1 MTSFLTSKKSGGNRR
16 SYFRIDDSVLLTYR
30 QVPEE
35 ELLES
40 LSNLEETV
48 GDAFILAASFA
59 NISRATR
66 PLNRQARR
74 ELPAVANYLNVLERK
89 IDILARIILTQ
100 QMGVEEEQTSEVN
113 LSAGGLEFQAG
124 EPLPVDSTLEIRLVV
139 FPSRIGILA
148 GGRVLRCESG
158 NNEHDPVSY
167 TIALEFTHLRES
179 DRQLIIKHM
188 LNKQSMQL
196 RQRRSHEED

>member
-1 MTSFLTSKKSGGNRR
+1 MTPSLTSKKGRGNRR

-59 NISRATR
+59 NISRTTR
-66 PLNRQARR
+66 PLNRQIRL

-100 QMGVEEEQTSEVN
+100 QMGIEEEQTSEVN

-124 EPLPVDSTLEIRLVV
+124 EPLPVDSTLEIKLIV

-148 GGRVLRCESG
+148 GGKVLRCESS
-158 NNEHDPVSY
+158 NNNPDPASY
-167 TIALEFTHLRES
+167 TIAVEFTHLRES